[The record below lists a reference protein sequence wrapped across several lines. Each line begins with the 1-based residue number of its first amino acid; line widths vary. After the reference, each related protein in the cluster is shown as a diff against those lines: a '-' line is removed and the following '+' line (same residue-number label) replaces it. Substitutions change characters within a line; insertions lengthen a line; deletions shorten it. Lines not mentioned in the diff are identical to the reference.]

1 MSQQIIKI
9 VWEATNEIRKIQ
21 VDEDKWLD
29 GVIEKVRDLFGV
41 CKIGADEEPN
51 IRLWYIDNHGDA
63 IYVSTSEELRI
74 GLRSGLRSELVLFGS
89 LLQRNSSSD
98 QSGSNQSER
107 YETKISRERQ
117 VIKRY
122 YSGKVQIPN
131 EDEKENPFLNFRG
144 MNRKFHGLCEMFGN
158 RNSNEQFGLN
168 NERQKMFDGKNL
180 WKGIVDSIGR
190 FTGKGSI
197 ESERMI
203 QSFIQK
209 ILQSHSQFGRQED
222 QSQRQ
227 SNETNQKSESQSE
240 SQSSE
245 KKKERE
251 KTKDEQLLWN
261 TMFEDFGLE
270 AERQG
275 SQKQEKEKE
284 KDNKQQQSDEHRQNN
299 NSEYEYP
306 QMWHQF
312 GDMALQFLNQMN
324 KNRSNGFEQQ
334 NLRCSQ
340 DQIGQHDRT
349 EDFLAWEGIRQQQIQ
364 TQTQTQHQQQSSSSS
379 SSSTSIPI
387 EFAKGSSV
395 EGQTGSEDKVEEK
408 KE

>member
-1 MSQQIIKI
+1 MTQHIIKI

-21 VDEDKWLD
+21 VDEDKQLD
-29 GVIEKVRDLFGV
+29 GVIEKVRNLFGI
-41 CKIGADEEPN
+41 CKIGSDEEPN

-74 GLRSGLRSELVLFGS
+74 GLRSTLHGELVLFGS
-89 LLQRNSSSD
+89 LLQRNQSSD
-98 QSGSNQSER
+98 QSGNNQSER
-107 YETKISRERQ
+107 YEIDASSNQFFFELMQNASAPKARGNAGFDWKIYR
-117 VIKRY
+117 I
-122 YSGKVQIPN
+122 
-131 EDEKENPFLNFRG
+131 
-144 MNRKFHGLCEMFGN
+144 RKQG
-158 RNSNEQFGLN
+158 
-168 NERQKMFDGKNL
+168 
-180 WKGIVDSIGR
+180 
-190 FTGKGSI
+190 
-197 ESERMI
+197 
-203 QSFIQK
+203 
-209 ILQSHSQFGRQED
+209 D
-222 QSQRQ
+222 QCQGQ
-227 SNETNQKSESQSE
+227 SNETNQKSESQFQ

-261 TMFEDFGLE
+261 AMFEDFGLE

-275 SQKQEKEKE
+275 SQNQEKEKE
-284 KDNKQQQSDEHRQNN
+284 KYKERQNDIIIDIDLGFDKEAQKSKNQEKEKEKNNKQQQSDEHRQNN

-334 NLRCSQ
+334 NFRSQQ

-364 TQTQTQHQQQSSSSS
+364 AQTQTQQQQQSSS

-395 EGQTGSEDKVEEK
+395 EGQNGSEYKVEEK